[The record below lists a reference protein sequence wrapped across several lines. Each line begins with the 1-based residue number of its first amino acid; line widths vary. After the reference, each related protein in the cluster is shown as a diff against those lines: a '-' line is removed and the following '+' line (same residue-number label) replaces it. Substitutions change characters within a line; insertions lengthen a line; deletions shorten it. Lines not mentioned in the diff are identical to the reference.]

1 MLPWAKVCQ
10 RTDGDDYLC
19 FDFSCDALHSPC
31 NYSMQLDFSLETSC
45 LSQKNMEIV
54 HAAPLLVPCTAVTF
68 PSVFISP
75 GALWSG

>member
-31 NYSMQLDFSLETSC
+31 NYSMQLDFSLEKLTE
-45 LSQKNMEIV
+45 LSITNL
-54 HAAPLLVPCTAVTF
+54 AAYTMHCCNL
-68 PSVFISP
+68 
-75 GALWSG
+75 